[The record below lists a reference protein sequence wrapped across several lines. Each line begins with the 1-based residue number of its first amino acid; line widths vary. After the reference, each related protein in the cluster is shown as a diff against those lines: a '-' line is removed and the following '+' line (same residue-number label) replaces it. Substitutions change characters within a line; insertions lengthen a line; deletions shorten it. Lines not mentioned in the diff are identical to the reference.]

1 MLMALL
7 QADANMT
14 MLSAGVVD
22 SSITPRRVLS
32 AFATQVR
39 VINALILRETKTRY
53 GNYKIGFL
61 WALIEPLVGV
71 SVFVAIFANLRND
84 SPSGMPLVP
93 FMLVGFVC
101 YALFRDPWG
110 AMQGAISNSRNL
122 LTFPQVTT
130 FDVIMARGLLEIL
143 VTFFVLGFLLYM
155 AHLTGFEV
163 RVERPLGVLMACGL
177 LCVLGLGLGFL
188 FASLEPLVPS
198 VKQLAT
204 QVMSRPLYFASGLFF
219 TVDTLP
225 AAIREYLLYNPV
237 LHMIELVRGEFFY
250 EFETSYGSWTYAS
263 AWAFTTLA
271 VGFLMHQAVH
281 KRAIVKK

>member
-1 MLMALL
+1 
-7 QADANMT
+7 MT
-14 MLSAGVVD
+14 MLSAGIAD
-22 SSITPRRVLS
+22 RSITPRRVLT
-32 AFATQVR
+32 AFSTQIR

-84 SPSGMPLVP
+84 SPGGMPLVP
-93 FMLVGFVC
+93 FMLVGFIC
-101 YALFRDPWG
+101 YGLFRDPWG

-130 FDVIMARGLLEIL
+130 FDVITARGLLEIL

-155 AHLTGFEV
+155 AHLAGFEV

-198 VKQLAT
+198 VKQLAA
-204 QVMSRPLYFASGLFF
+204 QVMSRPLYFSSGLFF
-219 TVDTLP
+219 TADTVP
-225 AAIREYLLYNPV
+225 AAIREYLLYNPI

-250 EFETSYGSWTYAS
+250 EFETAYGSWTYAS
-263 AWAFTTLA
+263 VWAFTALA
-271 VGFLMHQAVH
+271 VGLLMHQAVH
-281 KRAIVKK
+281 KRAIVTK

>member
-1 MLMALL
+1 M
-7 QADANMT
+7 NT
-14 MLSAGVVD
+14 LSTGIAD
-22 SSITPRRVLS
+22 SSITPGRILAAIS
-32 AFATQVR
+32 TQIR

-71 SVFVAIFANLRND
+71 TVFVAIFANLRND

-93 FMLVGFVC
+93 FMLVGFVT

-110 AMQGAISNSRNL
+110 CMQGAISNSRNL

-130 FDVIMARGLLEIL
+130 FDVIIARGLLEIL
-143 VTFFVLGFLLYM
+143 VSFFVLGFLLYM
-155 AHLTGFEV
+155 AHLMGFEV
-163 RVERPLGVLMACGL
+163 RVERPLGVLLVCLL
-177 LCVLGLGLGFL
+177 LCVLGLGMGFL
-188 FASLEPLVPS
+188 FASLEPLIPS
-198 VKQLAT
+198 IKQFGT
-204 QVMSRPLYFASGLFF
+204 QVMSRPLYFGSGLFF

-225 AAIREYLLYNPV
+225 AAVRDFLLYNPV

-271 VGFLMHQAVH
+271 VGLLMHQAVH
-281 KRAIVKK
+281 KSAIVKK